1 MSRRHGACPCAWR
14 RKPLWARGRDRAR
27 AQLTRECDTATMGAP
42 RQGVNSAT
50 RVRGPST
57 GARTQSLPRPRSA
70 RPRHGAGACPARLSR
85 AGPSIAGAQLIAPR
99 CCGRARVR
107 ARSRGV
113 PMVGGQDT
121 PPKVSG
127 RPHWVRRPSHHHP
140 PKQASGC
147 PQPTAAPS
155 GRCGQPEAN
164 PPPPVIVVSGCAC
177 GLQVPCRVPAS
188 HLLMHA
194 HAQSGASGHAS
205 GPSVAGVVVGCCSGA
220 GIVRTGWGA
229 RFAVF
234 ACFAGIA
241 VFAVHSSSVRALM

>member
-1 MSRRHGACPCAWR
+1 
-14 RKPLWARGRDRAR
+14 
-27 AQLTRECDTATMGAP
+27 MGAP
-42 RQGVNSAT
+42 RQGINSAT

-113 PMVGGQDT
+113 PIVGGQDT
-121 PPKVSG
+121 PQEVSG
-127 RPHWVRRPSHHHP
+127 RPHWVRSPSHHHP
-140 PKQASGC
+140 HKQAPGC

-164 PPPPVIVVSGCAC
+164 TPPLGVTALSCAC
-177 GLQVPCRVPAS
+177 GLQVPCWVPAS
-188 HLLMHA
+188 HLLICGY
-194 HAQSGASGHAS
+194 AQSGASGHAS
-205 GPSVAGVVVGCCSGA
+205 GASVAGVVEGCGSGV
-220 GIVRTGWGA
+220 VRTG
-229 RFAVF
+229 
-234 ACFAGIA
+234 
-241 VFAVHSSSVRALM
+241 

>member
-1 MSRRHGACPCAWR
+1 M
-14 RKPLWARGRDRAR
+14 
-27 AQLTRECDTATMGAP
+27 TRECDAATMGAP

-70 RPRHGAGACPARLSR
+70 RPRHGAGACPAQLSR

-113 PMVGGQDT
+113 PIVGGQDT

-188 HLLMHA
+188 RLLMHA

-205 GPSVAGVVVGCCSGA
+205 GASTAGA
-220 GIVRTGWGA
+220 GWGA
-229 RFAVF
+229 GCGVTRCGLAAHAVF
-234 ACFAGIA
+234 AGFAGVA

>member
-42 RQGVNSAT
+42 RQGINPAT

-70 RPRHGAGACPARLSR
+70 RPRHGAGACPAHLSR

-113 PMVGGQDT
+113 PIVGGQDT
-121 PPKVSG
+121 PQRCPAVHTGCAAPATTTHPSKPLVAHS
-127 RPHWVRRPSHHHP
+127 RRPRRRDAVDN
-140 PKQASGC
+140 QRR
-147 PQPTAAPS
+147 T
-155 GRCGQPEAN
+155 R
-164 PPPPVIVVSGCAC
+164 PPVLANRRAGRLLLHLIV
-177 GLQVPCRVPAS
+177 
-188 HLLMHA
+188 
-194 HAQSGASGHAS
+194 
-205 GPSVAGVVVGCCSGA
+205 
-220 GIVRTGWGA
+220 T
-229 RFAVF
+229 
-234 ACFAGIA
+234 
-241 VFAVHSSSVRALM
+241 

>member
-1 MSRRHGACPCAWR
+1 MSRRHGACLCAWR

-70 RPRHGAGACPARLSR
+70 RPRHGAGACPAHLSR

-113 PMVGGQDT
+113 PIVGGQDT
-121 PPKVSG
+121 PQRCPAVHTG
-127 RPHWVRRPSHHHP
+127 CAAPSHHHP

-147 PQPTAAPS
+147 PQPTARPS

-164 PPPPVIVVSGCAC
+164 PPPC
-177 GLQVPCRVPAS
+177 PCE
-188 HLLMHA
+188 
-194 HAQSGASGHAS
+194 QEGG
-205 GPSVAGVVVGCCSGA
+205 SVATASDRHVVRIVPRCRPRRCGRSSGKGFPCGTP
-220 GIVRTGWGA
+220 GIPLSDLWSHRE
-229 RFAVF
+229 
-234 ACFAGIA
+234 
-241 VFAVHSSSVRALM
+241 